1 MSPALPW
8 FPKKVLVSDPLHE
21 GLGHVLGESRPD
33 LEIRERGVP
42 DVTEADVA
50 WAEVFVGF
58 RPPKQGSW
66 RALPWYAHYSREK
79 ATQEAYLF
87 SWAPHAYALLFPKQ
101 AAP

>member
-42 DVTEADVA
+42 DDRGRRRVGRGLRRVPSSEAGQLARAPLGPLHRRRSGCLGVPA
-50 WAEVFVGF
+50 PVS
-58 RPPKQGSW
+58 RPTRS
-66 RALPWYAHYSREK
+66 
-79 ATQEAYLF
+79 
-87 SWAPHAYALLFPKQ
+87 
-101 AAP
+101 